1 MTARPEVDP
10 VGLAEIAERLGV
22 QRRTVDRWRERGV
35 LPDPTWTVGGRPAWD
50 WPIIE
55 AWGRATGRLPD
66 RDQDRAG
73 RTDEG

>member
-1 MTARPEVDP
+1 MTGRPDVEP

-50 WPIIE
+50 WPVIE
-55 AWGRATGRLPD
+55 AWARRTGRLPGP
-66 RDQDRAG
+66 DRAG
-73 RTDEG
+73 RKDEE

>member
-1 MTARPEVDP
+1 MTDRPDV

-35 LPDPTWTVGGRPAWD
+35 LPDPTWTVGGRPAWE
-50 WPIIE
+50 WSTIE
-55 AWGRATGRLPD
+55 AWARATGRLPD
-66 RDQDRAG
+66 QGRAG